1 MVNLGGGPAFILG
14 LFLAIAGAGLFF
26 LRSIRPELARDY
38 DIFFAAVGLLCG
50 VILIFNGWRL
60 DPILQ
65 FSQFLLT
72 GTAIFFAFES
82 IRMRG
87 AATEQA
93 RRNTATVDRDRP
105 VSRTRVYTEAE
116 LDKFDGYDNVYE
128 NAKPNYSSPRLRG
141 YDDPQPRTR
150 RPSRTRPAPAADL
163 GNEPRSRRPS
173 RNRPE
178 PRDYAGREP
187 VRDPRSD
194 YAPPASQDR
203 YGYEDP
209 SPRRPRRPAPA
220 RDVYDE
226 WDDTPKASTRR
237 PRRPPT
243 NPTADEYDRRPNAF
257 REEPYSAPTPPSEP
271 TRRPRPADLG
281 RSYEPDDSYSS
292 DDYASNDLGNSY
304 DDTDL
309 GRSYEDDEPSIPGDY
324 VVDYQPLDN
333 MGTEYSDDDEDY
345 DDDDGY
351 DDYESPKDSVSE
363 DDDYDEYNDRPER
376 RQPINLNNNKDYE

>member
-105 VSRTRVYTEAE
+105 VSPTRVYTEAE

-128 NAKPNYSSPRLRG
+128 GAKPNYSSPRLRG
-141 YDDPQPRTR
+141 YDDPQPRGR
-150 RPSRTRPAPAADL
+150 RPGRTRPTPADNL
-163 GNEPRSRRPS
+163 GNEPREPRGRRPS

-178 PRDYAGREP
+178 PRYPDREPARDPGVDYAT
-187 VRDPRSD
+187 RS
-194 YAPPASQDR
+194 SQDR

-209 SPRRPRRPAPA
+209 NSRRPRRRPAAPPN
-220 RDVYDE
+220 DIYDE
-226 WDDTPKASTRR
+226 WDNEPRPQTR
-237 PRRPPT
+237 PSRRPPVADRPAA
-243 NPTADEYDRRPNAF
+243 PTTPTEPRRRP
-257 REEPYSAPTPPSEP
+257 S
-271 TRRPRPADLG
+271 PADLG
-281 RSYEPDDSYSS
+281 RSYEPEDSY
-292 DDYASNDLGNSY
+292 DAADDLGSSY
-304 DDTDL
+304 ADSDL
-309 GRSYEDDEPSIPGDY
+309 GRSYEDDEPPIPGDY
-324 VVDYQPLDN
+324 VVDYQPLD
-333 MGTEYSDDDEDY
+333 GTGSDYSNDDGDENY
-345 DDDDGY
+345 DDDGY
-351 DDYESPKDSVSE
+351 DDYEPPNNDDSNDDSY
-363 DDDYDEYNDRPER
+363 DDYNERPER
-376 RQPINLNNNKDYE
+376 RQPINLNNNKDYD